1 MKNNTKMQIQELMN
15 DKILK
20 EAELEAIKKKL
31 RQLILNTPK

>member
-1 MKNNTKMQIQELMN
+1 MKNNIAMQIQQLMN

-31 RQLILNTPK
+31 RQLILNTLK

>member
-1 MKNNTKMQIQELMN
+1 MQIQQLMN

-31 RQLILNTPK
+31 RQLILSTLK

>member
-1 MKNNTKMQIQELMN
+1 MKNDTAMQIQQLMN

-31 RQLILNTPK
+31 RQLILNTLK

>member
-1 MKNNTKMQIQELMN
+1 MKNNTAMQIQQLMN

-31 RQLILNTPK
+31 RQLILNTLK

>member
-1 MKNNTKMQIQELMN
+1 MKNNTAMQIQQLMN

-31 RQLILNTPK
+31 RQLILSTLK